1 MTKPIRSQEQ
11 NKKRTDKQ
19 RDAHWLLFQQ
29 IADYC
34 VEHGI
39 TTEVLV
45 KNFEVY
51 PTKETIADM
60 FRQAGKRKFGKD
72 KTRDFTSRELQ
83 LVYEDV
89 VGNQIQPITGEY
101 FPFPSEETRLE
112 ALQSYEQ
119 FIR

>member
-1 MTKPIRSQEQ
+1 MTDINKQ
-11 NKKRTDKQ
+11 NKIRTDKQ
-19 RDAHWLLFQQ
+19 RNAHWLLFQQ

-45 KNFEVY
+45 RNFEVY

-72 KTRDFTSRELQ
+72 KTRNFTSKELQ
-83 LVYEDV
+83 EVYDDV

-101 FPFPSEETRLE
+101 FPFPSEENRLE
-112 ALQSYEQ
+112 ALNAYNNYV
-119 FIR
+119 